1 MNQDHFA
8 IDNVIASF
16 GNPLGRLNP
25 RVISLRLGDTTE
37 SSMTVST
44 LVNFTNPTQYSATIP
59 FVDLLIL
66 YNDTTVGHIAAQNL
80 SIVAGNNSHVP
91 IDFLWCPLDSSG
103 DHGVE
108 AGRALFSSYISGGC
122 LQIKIWIVVEIHIYI
137 QVSTHPLQPKPTETR
152 FQASRISEK
161 HFRFSTSLSQ
171 YPRYQHQ
178 AVLRTKAKIAN
189 RTSFKAQRYPPIP
202 LETLELGESN

>member
-80 SIVAGNNSHVP
+80 SIAAGNNSHVP
-91 IDFLWCPLDSSG
+91 IDFLWCPSDLSG

-122 LQIKIWIVVEIHIYI
+122 LQTKIWSVVEAHIYPGFNTS
-137 QVSTHPLQPKPTETR
+137 VTTKTHRNTIP
-152 FQASRISEK
+152 
-161 HFRFSTSLSQ
+161 SL
-171 YPRYQHQ
+171 P
-178 AVLRTKAKIAN
+178 N
-189 RTSFKAQRYPPIP
+189 
-202 LETLELGESN
+202 LGEALSVLNITVPVPQISTPGSPSNEGEDSKPHFIQDATVSSNFPGNT